1 MRPVLS
7 FLRPSQPRRYQAHTP
22 RLHPVISNA
31 LQIPLTIAGWAS
43 ITTAV
48 FLFSTVIG
56 LIVLGVVL
64 MILEHQIADG
74 DA

>member
-1 MRPVLS
+1 MLD
-7 FLRPSQPRRYQAHTP
+7 
-22 RLHPVISNA
+22 NA
-31 LQIPLTIAGWAS
+31 RQIPLTIVGWAS